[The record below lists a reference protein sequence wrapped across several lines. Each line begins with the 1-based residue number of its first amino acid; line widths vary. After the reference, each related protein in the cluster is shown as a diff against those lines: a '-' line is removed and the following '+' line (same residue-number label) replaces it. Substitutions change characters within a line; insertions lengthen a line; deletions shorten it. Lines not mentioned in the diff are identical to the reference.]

1 MEFIVFTIIQALWFG
16 AMSWKFFVAAERQ
29 AWEAF
34 VPVYNTYVLTQIAER
49 PRYWV
54 LLYCIPVVGVV
65 MGIIMIYELLH
76 VFKFRKTWQTA
87 AVMGTAGIY
96 LGYLNYKETLKYW
109 GRDDA
114 YIKENLGDGI
124 NSIFFAIVVA
134 TVIRSTTFEAYTIP
148 TSSMEKS
155 LMVGDF
161 LFVSK
166 MHYGIRIPMTPI
178 SMPLVHNKMPFIG
191 IQSYTNWPQIPYLRL
206 PALSPI
212 KVADPVV
219 FNYPMDNMPIDKKE
233 NYVKR
238 CVGTPGDSLEV
249 INAKVFVNGNAMQF
263 PARSFPQFLYY
274 IKTNG
279 QGFSKKKL
287 KKDFD
292 INYLTAEKQRLY
304 PTDQDVYQRT
314 QDEYIMFLQE
324 QHVDDIKA
332 LPNVVDVWP
341 IIANRPGTASDSTKP
356 QGLLEIEE
364 GQAQEILFPNPDT
377 GHGERPYLNTWDN
390 FGPIFI
396 PKAGST
402 VELTRKNFDS
412 YRRIIDVYEG
422 HELERDEQG
431 DVYIDGQKTTTYTFE
446 KNYYWMMGDNRH
458 NSLDARKWGY
468 VPDDHIVGKPV
479 FIWMSYDK
487 HAEGLDKIRT
497 NRVFTTVNGDGPRT
511 SYFWHFLALLGL
523 YQIVQTVRKRRAKA

>member
-1 MEFIVFTIIQALWFG
+1 M
-16 AMSWKFFVAAERQ
+16 
-29 AWEAF
+29 
-34 VPVYNTYVLTQIAER
+34 
-49 PRYWV
+49 
-54 LLYCIPVVGVV
+54 
-65 MGIIMIYELLH
+65 
-76 VFKFRKTWQTA
+76 
-87 AVMGTAGIY
+87 
-96 LGYLNYKETLKYW
+96 
-109 GRDDA
+109 D
-114 YIKENLGDGI
+114 
-124 NSIFFAIVVA
+124 
-134 TVIRSTTFEAYTIP
+134 
-148 TSSMEKS
+148 
-155 LMVGDF
+155 
-161 LFVSK
+161 
-166 MHYGIRIPMTPI
+166 
-178 SMPLVHNKMPFIG
+178 
-191 IQSYTNWPQIPYLRL
+191 
-206 PALSPI
+206 
-212 KVADPVV
+212 

-292 INYLTAEKQRLY
+292 INYLTADKQRLY

-324 QHVDDIKA
+324 QHVDNIKA

-377 GHGERPYLNTWDN
+377 GHGERPYLDTWDN

-402 VELTRKNFDS
+402 VELTRKNFDA
-412 YRRIIDVYEG
+412 YRRIIDEYEG
-422 HELERDEQG
+422 HDLRRNELG

-446 KNYYWMMGDNRH
+446 KDYYWMMGDNRH

-468 VPDDHIVGKPV
+468 VPEDHIVGKPV

-487 HAEGLDKIRT
+487 HGEGFDKIRT
-497 NRVFTTVNGDGPRT
+497 SRVFTTVNGDGPRT
-511 SYFWHFLALLGL
+511 SYFWHFLAIIGL